1 MRFSQLLIYNLCVQ
15 MKMWRDIIVW
25 NLNENIGLILII
37 FYWHTQNIL
46 NLTHLQTNLFIYIYI
61 YNKNQ
66 IVLSICLIL
75 LFWILTELQVIR
87 KHLLFGVT
95 IRIKQLKILD
105 VLCLLCK
112 VIRDLGFLNYNQMY
126 LLQINQTYS
135 PLFITHSS
143 IKLMLLLSTSRST
156 FLRWRKW
163 V

>member
-66 IVLSICLIL
+66 IVLSICLVL

-87 KHLLFGVT
+87 KHLLFGLM
-95 IRIKQLKILD
+95 IHIKQLKILD

-126 LLQINQTYS
+126 LLEINQTYS

-156 FLRWRKW
+156 SLRWRKW